1 MGISSLKVLNSSQ
14 NIIYKMIAATFALLC
29 LTQVAL
35 GASESESQFYGQPG
49 QFGGQPGQFGGQY
62 PGMQNFYSGDN
73 SFQLRKEDQDAIKQL
88 GSEGVN
94 VGTKGLKIANE
105 LLKGVFPATGPVV
118 RNGEIQTKWGYYAL
132 PNPQD
137 AEIVDKLLQATRDLI
152 SKMSVNVRQ

>member
-1 MGISSLKVLNSSQ
+1 MGIVAS
-14 NIIYKMIAATFALLC
+14 FALLC

-35 GASESESQFYGQPG
+35 GASESQFGPTGQFGGQPGQFGGQPG

-62 PGMQNFYSGDN
+62 PGMQNFYSEDN

-105 LLKGVFPATGPVV
+105 LLKGVF
-118 RNGEIQTKWGYYAL
+118 L
-132 PNPQD
+132 
-137 AEIVDKLLQATRDLI
+137 
-152 SKMSVNVRQ
+152 

>member
-1 MGISSLKVLNSSQ
+1 MGIVAS
-14 NIIYKMIAATFALLC
+14 FALLC

-35 GASESESQFYGQPG
+35 GASESQFGPPGQFGGQPGQFGGQHG

-94 VGTKGLKIANE
+94 VGTKGLKIAIE
-105 LLKGVFPATGPVV
+105 LLKGVSPQQDLLCATARFKPSGV
-118 RNGEIQTKWGYYAL
+118 L
-132 PNPQD
+132 
-137 AEIVDKLLQATRDLI
+137 
-152 SKMSVNVRQ
+152 M

>member
-1 MGISSLKVLNSSQ
+1 M
-14 NIIYKMIAATFALLC
+14 C

-35 GASESESQFYGQPG
+35 GASESQFGPPGQFGGQPGQFGGQPGQFGGQPG

-118 RNGEIQTKWGYYAL
+118 RNGEIQTKWGSYAL

>member
-1 MGISSLKVLNSSQ
+1 MGISSLKVSNSSQ
-14 NIIYKMIAATFALLC
+14 NIIYKMIAASFALLC

-35 GASESESQFYGQPG
+35 GASESQFGPPG

-118 RNGEIQTKWGYYAL
+118 RNGEIQTKWGSYAL

-152 SKMSVNVRQ
+152 SKMTVNV

>member
-1 MGISSLKVLNSSQ
+1 MGISSLKVSNSSQ
-14 NIIYKMIAATFALLC
+14 NIIYKMIVASFALLC

-35 GASESESQFYGQPG
+35 GASESQFGPPG

-118 RNGEIQTKWGYYAL
+118 RNGEIQTKWGSYAL

>member
-1 MGISSLKVLNSSQ
+1 MGISSLRVSNSSQ
-14 NIIYKMIAATFALLC
+14 NIIYKMIVASFALLC

-35 GASESESQFYGQPG
+35 GASESQFGPPG

-118 RNGEIQTKWGYYAL
+118 RNGEIQTKWGSYAL